1 MDPIILFWIDTNL
14 CDGHNSSEQS
24 MICEEYVIEINL
36 ACLLVTDKVAISV
49 IDSVEQKAG

>member
-1 MDPIILFWIDTNL
+1 MDSIVLFRIDTNL

-36 ACLLVTDKVAISV
+36 ACLFVTDKVAISV
-49 IDSVEQKAG
+49 INSVEQKAG